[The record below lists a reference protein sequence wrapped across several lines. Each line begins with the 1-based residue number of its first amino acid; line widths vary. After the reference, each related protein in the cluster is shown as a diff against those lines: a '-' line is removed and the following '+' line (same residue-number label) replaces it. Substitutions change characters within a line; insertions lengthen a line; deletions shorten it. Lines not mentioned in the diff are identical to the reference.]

1 MTGPSPHRSADSA
14 VNRVAADKANSA
26 RPPGARVHLK
36 LLGSFEGV
44 LEAGQELVLQRR
56 KARALLAYL
65 ALNPGQEHSRDK
77 LVSLLWGTSDAEHG
91 RASLRQALSALRKSL
106 GGAADRVLNADG
118 DSVSVNADAL
128 DVDATEFV
136 RLAAADSVETLRQ
149 CVALYR
155 GDLCEGMDPR
165 EPAYEEWLEAERARY
180 RELARA
186 AMVRLLDR
194 LLDGEAL
201 EDAVQT
207 ALRLLAMDPLQ
218 ESVHRTL
225 MRLYAGMGRR
235 NVALRQYETC
245 RKTIRREL
253 DVELEPATKQVY
265 LELLRDRGARP
276 ESGDVRPAAIA
287 NESAA
292 KDGAIADEVGTA
304 KPSRLGFV
312 LVPGL
317 LLLVTVIVGV
327 AIWRTTERAPPAPP
341 TVVESEQV
349 PRPLINRGASVAVLP
364 FTSVGGDSDQDYFS
378 HGISEAVIAE
388 LTRFP
393 DLFVIAH
400 NSSSIYRGDV
410 VDVGQV
416 ARDLGVRYVLQGS
429 VRKAEG
435 RVRVTAQLVDAA
447 AGRHVWAERYEEVV
461 DDIFAVQD
469 KIVRRVVATMVPNLD
484 RAERERVVGKPMEN
498 LEVYEFYLRGQHL
511 QAKMTRRD
519 LLKARQMYERAIE
532 LDPDFASA
540 YLGLAQ
546 NHLWSFFFGW
556 TVRPDAALTMAE
568 QMAQKALSIDETRA
582 RGHGLLAFVYS
593 ARRVHA
599 SAIAAAERALEL
611 NPNDPANL
619 IIHGDVMLYASRIDE
634 AIESLE
640 LALRFDPHMKPG
652 YIMDL
657 GMAYYLKGRYDDA
670 VRVLE
675 QSLRGHPDF
684 LFSHVV
690 LAAAQAQAGRPD
702 EAARAAANV
711 RRLHPFFKAEIFGR
725 RYADPRHREHLVEG
739 LRKAGFE
746 G

>member
-1 MTGPSPHRSADSA
+1 M
-14 VNRVAADKANSA
+14 
-26 RPPGARVHLK
+26 
-36 LLGSFEGV
+36 
-44 LEAGQELVLQRR
+44 QRR

-65 ALNPGQEHSRDK
+65 ALNPGLEHARDK

-128 DVDATEFV
+128 DVDATEFA

-186 AMVRLLDR
+186 AMARLLDR
-194 LLDGEAL
+194 LLDGGAL

-207 ALRLLAMDPLQ
+207 ALRLLALDPLQ

-225 MRLYAGMGRR
+225 MRLYARMGRR

-253 DVELEPATKQVY
+253 DVEPEAATRQLY
-265 LELLRDRGARP
+265 LEISRDRGARP
-276 ESGDVRPAAIA
+276 ASGEVEPAAIA
-287 NESAA
+287 NDSVA
-292 KDGAIADEVGTA
+292 DVGAIADEVGTT
-304 KPSRLGFV
+304 KPSRLGVV

-317 LLLVTVIVGV
+317 LLATVIVGV
-327 AIWRTTERAPPAPP
+327 AIWRTSERAPPAPP
-341 TVVESEQV
+341 TVVESEPV
-349 PRPLINRGASVAVLP
+349 PRAVINRGASVAVLP
-364 FTSVGGDSDQDYFS
+364 FASVGGDSDQDYFS
-378 HGISEAVIAE
+378 HGISEAVITE

-447 AGRHVWAERYEEVV
+447 AGRHVWAERYEEFV

-484 RAERERVVGKPMEN
+484 RAERERVIGKPTEN

-519 LLKARQMYERAIE
+519 LVKARDMYERAIE

-593 ARRVHA
+593 ARRAHD

-611 NPNDPANL
+611 NPNDPANR

-702 EAARAAANV
+702 EAARAVANV
-711 RRLHPFFKAEIFGR
+711 RRLHPFFKANMFGR
-725 RYADPRHREHLVEG
+725 RYADPRHREHLAEDF
-739 LRKAGFE
+739 RKAGFDE
-746 G
+746 